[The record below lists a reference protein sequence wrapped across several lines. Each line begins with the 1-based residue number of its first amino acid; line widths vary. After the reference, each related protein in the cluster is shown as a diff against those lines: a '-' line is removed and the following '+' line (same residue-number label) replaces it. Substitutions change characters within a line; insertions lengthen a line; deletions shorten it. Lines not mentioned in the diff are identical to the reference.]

1 MPSKSK
7 AKGNTY
13 EREIVD
19 ILHQHGFDAI
29 RAWGSN
35 GAAIGEAPDVDIKAD
50 FGNIQCKRRARIPEW
65 LLPPD
70 SCTATVT
77 RQDRGEN
84 YAVVRLEWLLKLL
97 NSQKEKV

>member
-7 AKGNTY
+7 TKGNGY

-19 ILHQHGFDAI
+19 ILHKHGIGAI

-65 LLPPD
+65 MLPPD

-77 RQDRGEN
+77 RADRGEN
-84 YAVVRLEWLLKLL
+84 YAVVRLEWLITILTKL
-97 NSQKEKV
+97 SAK